1 MKILMIIN
9 LILIIIL
16 IALGIHTIIYFKKNE
31 NKKVEEIRKSL
42 LTKIN
47 IITVL
52 IVVIS
57 IINIVNIIINI
68 K

>member
-16 IALGIHTIIYFKKNE
+16 ITLGTHTIIYFKKNE

-57 IINIVNIIINI
+57 IVNIVSIIINI